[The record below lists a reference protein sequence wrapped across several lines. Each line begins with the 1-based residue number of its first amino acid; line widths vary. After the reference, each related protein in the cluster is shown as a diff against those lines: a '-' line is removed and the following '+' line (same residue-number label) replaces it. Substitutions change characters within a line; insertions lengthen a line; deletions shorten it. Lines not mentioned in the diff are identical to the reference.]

1 MPPALHGT
9 GLFSAK
15 PAAVTFVP
23 AACATG
29 LRFVVDGAVVPAL
42 VDHVTTD
49 TSWSGLPAGFPVR
62 NTTLRSG
69 NAARPVATTE
79 HVMSALAGLGLWH
92 MDVHLDGVECPILD
106 GSAAGLVDALGS
118 FPASVPTPPLVL
130 TRRVEVRDDRGASIV
145 GEPLG
150 KGERARY
157 TYELEYGATSPVRPQ
172 AASWDLSRSTY
183 ISDVAPARTF
193 SLLAEVE
200 AARRAGLFAH
210 LTPRDML
217 VVGDD
222 GQPIDNE
229 WRFPDAECVSTE
241 PARHKL
247 LDLIGDLALLGRPL
261 HARVVARRS
270 GHALTHQFC
279 RAVLASETG
288 RGLAT

>member
-29 LRFVVDGAVVPAL
+29 LRFIVNGVAVPAL
-42 VDHVTTD
+42 VDHVTSD
-49 TSWSGLPAGFPVR
+49 ASWSGLPAGFPVR

-69 NAARPVATTE
+69 DAARTVATTE

-92 MDVHLDGVECPILD
+92 ADVHLDGVECPILD
-106 GSAAGLVDALGS
+106 GSAAAFVDALGL
-118 FPASVPTPPLVL
+118 FPAGVPTPPLVL
-130 TRRVEVRDDRGASIV
+130 TRRVMVRDDRGASIV
-145 GEPLG
+145 GEPLSA
-150 KGERARY
+150 GEHARY
-157 TYELEYGATSPVRPQ
+157 TYELDYGPASPVKPH

-183 ISDVAPARTF
+183 ITEVAPARTF

-210 LTPRDML
+210 LTPKDML

-222 GQPIDNE
+222 GRPIDNE
-229 WRFPDAECVSTE
+229 WRFPDAGCTSTE

-261 HARVVARRS
+261 HARVVARKS

-288 RGLAT
+288 QDLPT

>member
-15 PAAVTFVP
+15 PAAVAFVP

-29 LRFVVDGAVVPAL
+29 VRFVVNGGFVPAL
-42 VDHVTTD
+42 VDRVTGD

-62 NTTLRSG
+62 NTTLCGTQSRV
-69 NAARPVATTE
+69 VATTE

-92 MDVHLDGVECPILD
+92 VDVHLEGVECPILD
-106 GSAAGLVDALGS
+106 GSAAGFVDALREV
-118 FPASVPTPPLVL
+118 PAGAPMPPLLL
-130 TRRVEVRDDRGASIV
+130 TRRVEVKDDRGASIV
-145 GEPLG
+145 AEPLG
-150 KGERARY
+150 DGELARY
-157 TYELEYGATSPVRPQ
+157 TYELDYGAASPVRPQ

-183 ISDVAPARTF
+183 IHDVAPARTF

-222 GQPIDNE
+222 GRPIDNA
-229 WRFPDAECVSTE
+229 WRFPDAGCVSTE

-279 RAVLASETG
+279 RAVLASETS

>member
-9 GLFSAK
+9 GLFSAR
-15 PAAVTFVP
+15 PAAVTFAP

-29 LRFVVDGAVVPAL
+29 VRFIVDGVIVPAH
-42 VDHVTTD
+42 VDRVTGD

-62 NTTLRSG
+62 NTTLRDD
-69 NAARPVATTE
+69 AAHFVATTE
-79 HVMSALAGLGLWH
+79 HVMSALAGLGIWH
-92 MDVHLDGVECPILD
+92 ADVHLVGIECPILD
-106 GSAAGLVDALGS
+106 GSTAGFVEALGS
-118 FPASVPTPPLVL
+118 FPVGVPTPPLVL
-130 TRRVEVRDDRGASIV
+130 AQRVEVRDDRGASIV

-150 KGERARY
+150 EGERARY
-157 TYELEYGATSPVRPQ
+157 TYELDYGAASPVRPQ
-172 AASWDLSRSTY
+172 AASWDLSRSAY
-183 ISDVAPARTF
+183 VHDVAPARTF
-193 SLLAEVE
+193 SLRAEVE

-222 GQPIDNE
+222 GRPIDNE
-229 WRFPDAECVSTE
+229 WRFPDAGCVTTE

-261 HARVVARRS
+261 HARVVARKS

>member
-15 PAAVTFVP
+15 SAAVTFVP

-29 LRFVVDGAVVPAL
+29 LRFFVDGAVVPAL
-42 VDHVTTD
+42 MDHVTND

-62 NTTLRSG
+62 NTTLSG
-69 NAARPVATTE
+69 MQSRVVATTE

-92 MDVHLDGVECPILD
+92 VDVHLEGAECPILD
-106 GSAAGLVDALGS
+106 GSAAGFVDVLRAV
-118 FPASVPTPPLVL
+118 PAGAPVPPMLL

-145 GEPLG
+145 GEPLSG
-150 KGERARY
+150 GERARY
-157 TYELEYGATSPVRPQ
+157 TYELDYGATSPVRPQ
-172 AASWDLSRSTY
+172 AASWDLSRSAY
-183 ISDVAPARTF
+183 INDVAPARTV

-200 AARRAGLFAH
+200 GARRAGLFAH

-261 HARVVARRS
+261 HAQVVARRS